1 MDSYHPE
8 GTIITDSQEE
18 LKRIRN
24 GGWRAASSAQNA
36 NSGKRRL
43 DNWGTRLPV
52 RVNECDSC
60 NVAFRNAS
68 NDWSGLSK

>member
-1 MDSYHPE
+1 MDSYQPE

-36 NSGKRRL
+36 NSDKCRL
-43 DNWGTRLPV
+43 DN
-52 RVNECDSC
+52 
-60 NVAFRNAS
+60 
-68 NDWSGLSK
+68 